1 MMIQLDEL
9 PDGELLRR
17 MADGDEVAFRVIYR
31 RCQGPI
37 YRFALH
43 MSGSGSIA
51 EDVTQEVF
59 VFLIQEAGRFD
70 ASRGTLT
77 GYLFGIGRNLLLRR
91 MEKERAFVPF
101 PDSDAA
107 GSGNNYGNGSSNVGG
122 KGRRNGVNNGHGSY
136 GSYGGNGI
144 ASRKNGNL
152 ANFST
157 PPLDIVRN
165 EEIDRVRQA
174 VLSLPPNYREAVVL
188 CDLHELSYE
197 EAAKVLECAVGTVRS
212 RLHRGRGLLVEK
224 LREFHNPR
232 QYKSAAGAARKN

>member
-1 MMIQLDEL
+1 MMIQLDEQ

-17 MADGDEVAFRVIYR
+17 MADGDEPAFRVIYR

-43 MSGSGSIA
+43 MSGSASIA

-101 PDSDAA
+101 PDSNAA
-107 GSGNNYGNGSSNVGG
+107 GRGNGHQNGSRNTGG
-122 KGRRNGVNNGHGSY
+122 NGANNGHGSN
-136 GSYGGNGI
+136 GSYGGNGS
-144 ASRKNGNL
+144 ASGKNANL
-152 ANFST
+152 ANLST

-165 EEIDRVRQA
+165 EAIDRVRQA

-197 EAAKVLECAVGTVRS
+197 EAAKALECAVGTVRS
-212 RLHRGRGLLVEK
+212 RLHRGRGLLLEK
-224 LREFHNPR
+224 LREFHGPR
-232 QYKSAAGAARKN
+232 PQKSAAGAARKN